1 VITDES
7 RAKESRWER
16 RPEERPRELL
26 DAALCVFAER
36 GYRNT
41 RLEEVAEAAG
51 VTKGTI
57 YHYFATKEDLLRRA
71 IDEHHDETFG
81 QLDAIAGEVP
91 ASASERI
98 HRLVR
103 RTLGDAGSA
112 RRNVLR
118 LLLQGIAH
126 EVPEVHQQWLANG
139 PFKVWRLLAAL
150 VREGQ
155 QSGEFRCDVD
165 ADVLV
170 RTLLSGLL
178 LQVVWQPY
186 SAACATT
193 LVDEDR
199 LIGEAVD
206 FFLHG
211 LRPIR

>member
-1 VITDES
+1 VITDDN
-7 RAKESRWER
+7 RAREAKWER
-16 RPEERPRELL
+16 RPDERPRELL

-71 IDEHHDETFG
+71 IEEHHAEAFG
-81 QLDAIAGEVP
+81 QLDEAVAGETG
-91 ASASERI
+91 SASVRI
-98 HRLVR
+98 QRLVR
-103 RTLGDAGSA
+103 QSVGEIGSA

-126 EVPEVHQQWLANG
+126 EVPSVHRQWLANG
-139 PFKVWRLLAAL
+139 PFKAWKLLAAL

-155 QSGEFRCDVD
+155 AAGEFRADVD
-165 ADVLV
+165 ADVTA

-178 LQVVWQPY
+178 LQIVWQPD
-186 SAACATT
+186 SVAGGGTP
-193 LVDEDR
+193 VDEQR
-199 LIGEAVD
+199 LIDEAVD

-211 LRPIR
+211 LRQP

>member
-1 VITDES
+1 VITDDS
-7 RAKESRWER
+7 RTREAKWER

-26 DAALCVFAER
+26 EAALCVFAER

-57 YHYFATKEDLLRRA
+57 YHYFATKEDLLCRA
-71 IDEHHDETFG
+71 IEEHHAEAFG
-81 QLDAIAGEVP
+81 QLETVVEAEAG
-91 ASASERI
+91 SASVRI

-103 RTLGDAGSA
+103 QSVGELGSA

-126 EVPEVHQQWLANG
+126 ELPSVHRQWLAAG
-139 PFKVWRLLAAL
+139 PFKAWQLLAAL

-155 QSGEFRCDVD
+155 RSGEFRADVD
-165 ADVLV
+165 ADVTA

-178 LQVVWQPY
+178 LQMIWQPD
-186 SAACATT
+186 SAAGACVP
-193 LVDEDR
+193 VDER
-199 LIGEAVD
+199 HLIDEAVD

-211 LRPIR
+211 LRQP